1 MIEAIDSPAIA
12 CATLAWMDRARVI
25 TVLNRKGG
33 VGKTHLCWLTASVA
47 AEQKKRT
54 LVVDLDPQ
62 GNISTSLL
70 PGGFEGQAVEELF
83 REESDIE
90 IRSLIRPSWYPC
102 IDILPSTPRLEAV
115 NLPNPREWEAAGL
128 ELTLAE
134 ALSQIAAEYDYII
147 LDCPPSL
154 ALTSVAALS
163 ASDFVL
169 VPLEAAHWGALGTQ
183 HIRAAIDH
191 IRQRSNSRLELLGYV
206 ISRYKVRR
214 TYQKSHLHQL
224 QAHFGDDAFQTA
236 IPDLAT
242 FEKSVTDKIPIC
254 IHSRS
259 SHAARI
265 AREFFTELET
275 RCDRIERKRSRGRR
289 GSVLDPAV
297 SHTE

>member
-1 MIEAIDSPAIA
+1 MA
-12 CATLAWMDRARVI
+12 RARVI

-33 VGKTHLCWLTASVA
+33 VGKTHLCWLIASVA

-54 LVVDLDPQ
+54 LIVDLDPQ

-70 PGGFEGQAVEELF
+70 SRGFEGNGVEELF
-83 REESDIE
+83 RPETEIE
-90 IRSLIRPSWYPC
+90 AQTLIRPSSYPH

-115 NLPNPREWEAAGL
+115 NVSNPAEWESSGL

-134 ALSQIAAEYDYII
+134 ALSPIAADYDYII

-163 ASDFVL
+163 AAAFVL

-183 HIRAAIDH
+183 HIVAAVDH
-191 IRQRSNSRLELLGYV
+191 VQERSNSELELLGYV
-206 ISRYKVRR
+206 NSRYKVRR
-214 TYQKSHLHQL
+214 SYQQSHLHQL
-224 QAHFGDDAFQTA
+224 QAHFGNDAFQTV

-242 FEKSVTDKIPIC
+242 FEKSVTDKVPIC

-265 AREFFTELET
+265 AREFFAELET
-275 RCDRIERKRSRGRR
+275 RCDRIERKRTRRRR

-297 SHTE
+297 SHTG